1 MKWQETSR
9 NIGKK
14 NSLPKTT
21 HYHCYVK
28 AYTHIHSPVQYNLEY
43 ATTIERHFL
52 REKRIKNVMW
62 GTSVNV
68 LKHTHHMTLLED
80 GNWVLLYSFG
90 IIGYYSIIKVGIV
103 RQAKIFLLFVY
114 LHQLMKTS
122 MHTLY
127 SLHNYNE

>member
-62 GTSVNV
+62 VTSVNV
-68 LKHTHHMTLLED
+68 LKHTHHMALLED
-80 GNWVLLYSFG
+80 GNWVLFYSFG
-90 IIGYYSIIKVGIV
+90 IIGYYLIIKVETTRKVVILC
-103 RQAKIFLLFVY
+103 R
-114 LHQLMKTS
+114 
-122 MHTLY
+122 
-127 SLHNYNE
+127 

>member
-62 GTSVNV
+62 GNSVNV

-80 GNWVLLYSFG
+80 GNLVLFYSFG
-90 IIGYYSIIKVGIV
+90 IIGYYNIIKVEMAC
-103 RQAKIFLLFVY
+103 RYLYIFII
-114 LHQLMKTS
+114 
-122 MHTLY
+122 
-127 SLHNYNE
+127 